1 MKYWIT
7 LFAIFMI
14 LIGFS
19 MMAFLLWDFTENWVQ
34 QLMLISFVF
43 FGILLFIKGVKIYV
57 KIEHSGKRL
66 LIKSF
71 FSSTTYNLDELTS
84 WNEMTNIYRV
94 SYRKLKLEFGNNKV
108 ELMDHSDRQN
118 IEELYHYLRTHY
130 SEIGN

>member
-1 MKYWIT
+1 
-7 LFAIFMI
+7 
-14 LIGFS
+14 